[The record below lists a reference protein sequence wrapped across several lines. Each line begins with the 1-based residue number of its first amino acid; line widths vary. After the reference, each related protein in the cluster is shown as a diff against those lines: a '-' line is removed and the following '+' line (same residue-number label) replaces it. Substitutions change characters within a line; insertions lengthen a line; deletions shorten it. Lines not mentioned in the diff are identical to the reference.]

1 MKAQTQQARI
11 ALLPACL
18 VAIIVGILGMHVFN
32 QHGAMPDRNT
42 VHHAADAVTAE
53 RLTAQADAAAAA
65 GPASHD
71 ETTTLLTPDTSAVP
85 RVNDSGRSTSDM
97 VMLCA
102 AMLLGVAG
110 SVLLAVRLRRIF
122 AGVGLDVGRL
132 RPVIASLIPARVG
145 TGPPYLWE
153 FSVIRC

>member
-1 MKAQTQQARI
+1 
-11 ALLPACL
+11 
-18 VAIIVGILGMHVFN
+18 
-32 QHGAMPDRNT
+32 MPDRNT

-145 TGPPYLWE
+145 TVGVLCHQVLTGIPTCHSDVPQRRVIQPR
-153 FSVIRC
+153 FSDPVC